1 MSRLLMLYALNR
13 ATAERKFEIKAEA
26 NEATVYLYDMIV
38 GDDLTAEWWGGVSPN
53 QFVRELNQITAPV
66 IHLRIN
72 CPGGDVF
79 AARVMELAIRQHPS
93 KVVAHIDG
101 YAASAASFLA
111 VACDEVEIAKGG
123 FFMIHKAWSMC
134 WGNADEMLKMA
145 DLLDKIDE
153 SLVITYAD
161 ATEQDAQ
168 QLRDWMTVET
178 WFNAEE
184 SIEYGFADRLA
195 ETETKASAWNM
206 SMYDKAPKATTEKE
220 PDPEIKPEPALEPAA
235 PDNSFLNQDHRVRQ
249 QQRMSVL
256 ARTSIA

>member
-1 MSRLLMLYALNR
+1 MIMSRLLMLYALNR

-26 NEATVYLYDMIV
+26 NEATIYLYDMIV
-38 GDDLTAEWWGGVSPN
+38 GDDLTAEWLGGVSPN
-53 QFVRELNQITAPV
+53 RFVREINQITAPV

-93 KVVAHIDG
+93 KVIAHIDG

-153 SLVITYAD
+153 SLVTTYAD
-161 ATEQDAQ
+161 ETEQNPE
-168 QLRDWMTVET
+168 QLRDWMGAET
-178 WFNAEE
+178 WFNADE

-195 ETETKASAWNM
+195 ETEAKASTWDM
-206 SMYDKAPKATTEKE
+206 SMYDKAPNAQVPADGPAE
-220 PDPEIKPEPALEPAA
+220 PDPIA

-256 ARTSIA
+256 ARTSIE